1 VETYGRLGHPAMALL
16 NALADVAAANGGV
29 SKAECVRSALR
40 EPSRC
45 AVALCRG
52 IALTYRVS
60 MFQLART
67 AGRGYRPGLL
77 VPTAD
82 VGHG

>member
-1 VETYGRLGHPAMALL
+1 MAML
-16 NALADVAAANGGV
+16 NTLADVAAANSGV
-29 SKAECVRSALR
+29 SKSAFVRGALR
-40 EPSRC
+40 EL

-52 IALTYRVS
+52 TALMYRVS

-77 VPTAD
+77 VPTVD
-82 VGHG
+82 VDHD

>member
-1 VETYGRLGHPAMALL
+1 VETYGRPGRPAMTML

-29 SKAECVRSALR
+29 PKAAFVRGALR
-40 EPSRC
+40 EL

-52 IALTYRVS
+52 NALKYRVS
-60 MFQLART
+60 MCQLART

-77 VPTAD
+77 VPTVD
-82 VGHG
+82 VDHD

>member
-1 VETYGRLGHPAMALL
+1 VKTYGRLGRPAMAML

-29 SKAECVRSALR
+29 SKAAFVQGALR
-40 EPSRC
+40 EL

-52 IALTYRVS
+52 NALMYRVS
-60 MFQLART
+60 MFQLAWT

-77 VPTAD
+77 VPIAD
-82 VGHG
+82 VTHD